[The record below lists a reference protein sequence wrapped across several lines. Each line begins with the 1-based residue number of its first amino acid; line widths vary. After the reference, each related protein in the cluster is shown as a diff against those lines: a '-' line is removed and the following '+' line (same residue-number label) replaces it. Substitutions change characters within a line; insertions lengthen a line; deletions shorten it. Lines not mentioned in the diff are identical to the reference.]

1 VGSLLSCLPCFK
13 KNPPTHSPCK
23 KHYAGGPD
31 SPGTAARNRA
41 TALSQDVNAENLDDA
56 TITKPIGCL
65 SWVFSKEPNPSEK
78 SQVTGVTFQVT
89 GVTFEDT
96 VDSKASTMTPS
107 DKPANNDI
115 CI

>member
-1 VGSLLSCLPCFK
+1 MGNWLKICLPCCK
-13 KNPPTHSPCK
+13 RERSPHSPGK
-23 KHYAGGPD
+23 QWYAGDPD

-41 TALSQDVNAENLDDA
+41 AKLSQDVNAENLDDS

-65 SWVFSKEPNPSEK
+65 SWVFSKKPNPSEK
-78 SQVTGVTFQVT
+78 SPVT

-107 DKPANNDI
+107 DKS
-115 CI
+115 

>member
-1 VGSLLSCLPCFK
+1 MGNWLNCCLRCSKQNLPM
-13 KNPPTHSPCK
+13 HSPSK
-23 KHYAGGPD
+23 KWYTDGPD

-41 TALSQDVNAENLDDA
+41 NELSQDVNAENLDNA

-65 SWVFSKEPNPSEK
+65 SWVFSKKSNPSEK
-78 SQVTGVTFQVT
+78 SQVT

-107 DKPANNDI
+107 EIQNKTD
-115 CI
+115 

>member
-1 VGSLLSCLPCFK
+1 MVSLLRCLPCFK
-13 KNPPTHSPCK
+13 NKNLPTHSPCK
-23 KHYAGGPD
+23 KYADGPD

-41 TALSQDVNAENLDDA
+41 AKLSQDVNAEHLDDS

-65 SWVFSKEPNPSEK
+65 SWVFSKKPNPSEK
-78 SQVTGVTFQVT
+78 SPVT

-107 DKPANNDI
+107 EPADNSI